1 MAVKKLEDY
10 EINGNVVRKPL
21 RKTTEQEREK
31 YKQLQRSKKNR
42 QRRLKE
48 ERKRNRR
55 AIMQITILIFFMGVL
70 TIFRDSKVFAM
81 QNDLANVNSD
91 IKEEQLE
98 NEALKIDL
106 LKGSSLDNIKTTAEK
121 DLGMTIASKDNMVEI
136 DLSENYFQ
144 KLDDRDKKAKE
155 KKEKGFF
162 SKILNALS

>member
-1 MAVKKLEDY
+1 MAAKKLEEY

-31 YKQLQRSKKNR
+31 YKQLQKSKKNR
-42 QRRLKE
+42 QRRLNE
-48 ERKRNRR
+48 QRKRNRK
-55 AIMQITILIFFMGVL
+55 AIMQIAIFIFLMGVL
-70 TIFRDSKVFAM
+70 TIFRDSKVFSM
-81 QNDLANVNSD
+81 QNELAKINSE
-91 IKEEQLE
+91 IKTEQLE

-144 KLDDRDKKAKE
+144 KLDDRDKKAAEVKN
-155 KKEKGFF
+155 KGFL

>member
-42 QRRLKE
+42 QRRLIE

-144 KLDDRDKKAKE
+144 KLDDRDKKAK
-155 KKEKGFF
+155 KNEKGFF